1 MAKVALLIGVS
12 EYGADI
18 TSLLAATKDVE
29 AMQRVLLNP
38 EMGGFAETDVTA
50 LKNPDRQEVEDAIY
64 RLFANRQKEDLLL
77 FYFSGHGI
85 KDENGKLY
93 LSNCNTR
100 KENGRLV
107 KHLALAAS
115 VLNENMNESKS
126 ERQVVILD
134 CCFSGAIARD
144 MTPRDDSTVNLQE
157 ELGGKGRAILTSS
170 TSTQYAFEQE
180 GLELSV
186 YTRYLVEGIEKGAA
200 DKDGDGRISVD
211 ELHEY
216 ASIKVKQEAPAMTP
230 KIYPVEEGYKI
241 YLSKAPKGDPKLIYR
256 KLVQELAKEGSGEI
270 HELDRIILQVKQE
283 NLELTLEDTKS
294 IEAEVL
300 KPYQEYKRKL
310 EKYEEAFYKAIES
323 DSNLSERT
331 RTRLKRLQEL
341 LVLRDEDIKP
351 IEDRIREREDSTTL
365 GGKNKDTAK
374 REDIIIRKQS
384 NARTRINTRPTQNN
398 NFLQYIVASV
408 IGVIGV
414 GIGVGSTVFYFL
426 ITKHTSQPVVPPIVN
441 SCGKETYSLNDRIS
455 LGEEILLK
463 QDTNPDKEAGV
474 QAFLNGDCQTAI
486 NKFNSYRQANLTNRT
501 DPETLIYLNN
511 AKARQKGDRL
521 KIAVSVPIGTNPNV
535 AKEILRGVSQAQDEV
550 NSSGGINGK
559 VLEVAIAND
568 DNDPSESAQLA
579 TRFGK
584 DANILAVV
592 GHNSSNASLS
602 AAPVYQKD
610 GLVMISP
617 TSYAQNLD
625 RVGNYIF
632 RTAPSVKSIA
642 DSVSNYAIKIAGK
655 TNFLICVDYQG
666 IDNQSFNNEF
676 VKAIKAAGG
685 QINST
690 ECDISARDFNPSAV
704 ISQAVRSDANAL
716 VLGLY
721 VDKIKQG
728 LAVVQSNQGQLTVF
742 GSPTLFTDETLRN
755 GSGINGL
762 IISAPWY
769 PTAFP
774 NNIFPQKAQKVW
786 GATVNWRTATAYD
799 ATLAIIAGL
808 QRTNRRD
815 ELQKELHSPSF
826 SVDGA
831 TGKIQF
837 LPSGDR
843 LNNEIFLVKVQ
854 QISGSDKYQFVPI
867 KP

>member
-1 MAKVALLIGVS
+1 MAKLALLIGVS

-18 TSLLAATKDVE
+18 TSLLAAIKDVE

-107 KHLALAAS
+107 KPSALAAS

-144 MTPRDDSTVNLQE
+144 MIPRDDSTVNLQE

-170 TSTQYAFEQE
+170 TSTQFAFEQE

-230 KIYPVEEGYKI
+230 KIYPVEEGHKI
-241 YLSKAPKGDPKLIYR
+241 YLAKAPKGDPKLIYR

-270 HELDRIILQVKQE
+270 HELDRITLEVKQE
-283 NLELTLEDTKS
+283 SLQLTLEDTTS

-310 EKYEEAFYKAIES
+310 QKYEEAFYKAIES
-323 DSNLSERT
+323 DSNLSEKT
-331 RTRLKRLQEL
+331 RTKLKRLQEL

-351 IEDRIREREDSTTL
+351 IEDRIRKREDLTTL
-365 GGKNKDTAK
+365 GDKDKDTVK
-374 REDIIIRKQS
+374 REDII
-384 NARTRINTRPTQNN
+384 

-414 GIGVGSTVFYFL
+414 GIGVGITVFYL
-426 ITKHTSQPVVPPIVN
+426 DRTGDESKVPPIVD
-441 SCGKETYSLNDRIS
+441 SCAKETYSLNDRIS

-474 QAFLNGDCQTAI
+474 KAFLEGNCQLVVD
-486 NKFNSYRQANLTNRT
+486 KLNSYRKANST
-501 DPETLIYLNN
+501 DPEALIYLNN

-535 AKEILRGVSQAQDEV
+535 AKEILRGVAQAQDEV

-559 VLEVAIAND
+559 ALEVAIAND
-568 DNDPSESAQLA
+568 DNDPSEAVQLA

-625 RVGNYIF
+625 SVGNYIF

-666 IDNQSFNNEF
+666 IDNRSFNNEF
-676 VKAIKAAGG
+676 VKAIKSAGG

-690 ECDISARDFNPSAV
+690 ECDISARDFNPSVV
-704 ISQAVRSDANAL
+704 ISQAVSSGANAL

-721 VDKIKQG
+721 IDKIKQG
-728 LAVVQSNQGQLTVF
+728 LAVAQSNQGQLTVF
-742 GSPTLFTDETLRN
+742 GSPTLFTNETLKEGR
-755 GSGINGL
+755 GINGL

-769 PTAFP
+769 PAAFP
-774 NNIFPQKAQKVW
+774 NNIFLQKAQKLW

-815 ELQKELHSPSF
+815 ELQKVLHSPSF

-843 LNNEIFLVKVQ
+843 INNDIFLVKVQ
-854 QISGSDKYQFVPI
+854 QIPGTDKYEFVLI